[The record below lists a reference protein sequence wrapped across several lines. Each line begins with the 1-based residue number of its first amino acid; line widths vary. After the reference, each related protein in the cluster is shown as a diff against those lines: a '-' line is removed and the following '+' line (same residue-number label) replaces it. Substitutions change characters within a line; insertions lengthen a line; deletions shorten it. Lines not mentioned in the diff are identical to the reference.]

1 MKKLTLLIFLCFTI
15 GAFCQNSNI
24 DITYKVNLVESD
36 VPDALKDIYKI
47 AYENVKYI
55 DFKLLGTA
63 KESLF
68 YREKLLT
75 NEAEKGTDI
84 ALTILGAKG
93 NYYTDFS
100 KNIVL
105 EDRPAYGERFVIQH
119 PILNSEWKMTKESK
133 KIGKYQ
139 CYKAT
144 TTYVVNNGK
153 RFEFPVTAWYAP
165 EINLSFGPK
174 NYSGLPG
181 LILELHEKDRIFYA
195 DKISLG
201 QLHVKQLKL
210 IAPPKGKKP
219 ITQAEFDAIGAK
231 IAKERF
237 GGR

>member
-1 MKKLTLLIFLCFTI
+1 MKKLVFILLLNWTACML
-15 GAFCQNSNI
+15 AQQNSVKL
-24 DITYKVNLVESD
+24 TYKVKLLEWEVDEGLQ
-36 VPDALKDIYKI
+36 AIYKKSR
-47 AYENVKYI
+47 EQVKFM
-55 DFKLLGTA
+55 DFVLLGSKDKSFFYK
-63 KESLF
+63 KEVLM
-68 YREKLLT
+68 
-75 NEAEKGTDI
+75 NEAETGVGT
-84 ALTILGAKG
+84 ALAIIETKG

-195 DKISLG
+195 DKIGLG
-201 QLHVKQLKL
+201 QLDEKQRNL